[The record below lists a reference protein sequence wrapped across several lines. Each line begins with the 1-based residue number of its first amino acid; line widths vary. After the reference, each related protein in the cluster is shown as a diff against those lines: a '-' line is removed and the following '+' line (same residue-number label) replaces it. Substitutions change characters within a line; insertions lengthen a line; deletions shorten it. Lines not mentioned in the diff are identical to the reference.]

1 MVRNYSLLIRKNL
14 YIRNIV
20 IFLFFYII
28 FFLEHK
34 ETYYDNIG
42 ILLFANILIF
52 SVFIITAFKPKIGL
66 YLFIFFI
73 PLLNSL
79 TTILEIKPINIL
91 LFLFF
96 GFFLGFL
103 LSFFERDLINKLS
116 LVNKYNYYEKEIGII
131 SFTFLLILVISFGL
145 TVFRYANF
153 YPFITNN
160 YHNLEVSTSGYDS
173 NSAIYWVRQYFFN
186 YAIGFAFLF
195 SVFNIFDKK
204 KDIIIAVLTLI
215 FSTTLASIFSI
226 YQYFVNPYIGSF
238 DYWVESGR
246 LNSTFTDPNALGAYC
261 VLIFPIFLSLIIFT
275 TRWYLKLL
283 FSILF
288 IPFILMI
295 FFSGSRSALLGI
307 LLSLIIFFIYGIIRY
322 IKYLATLNKRKKII
336 NLTIILLVILIIII
350 SLSGIFL
357 TENQLKNSF
366 LEVGLMQ
373 RSIQSLDTLYS
384 HFKKDGLIESIKSI
398 SNYRYIYWN
407 MAINMAKEYPL
418 TGVGIGSYI
427 IELPDYLKSYDTG
440 FNQVDFAG
448 NYYLQVLAELGLP
461 GLILILFLFFIII
474 KKTLLYYN
482 YKRRINEIN
491 INDRLLFGFF
501 ISFITMLVILF
512 FGPHTNF
519 TEIQFIFWTV
529 ISLIIVYIKINQ
541 LRSVSES
548 SSNVLENKKL
558 FPEKPL
564 TLSNKLNIT
573 LRQKISLALILLIFL
588 SSYMISSITT
598 LSNYAKQDRS
608 DYENHYGF
616 YDYDKVGNKKVR
628 WTSND
633 ASEVITKEG
642 NILIIPIQDGYPEEK
657 YIKIKEPPEPLVI
670 KFYIDNLMVE
680 KIKLE
685 DDSWYNIRIN
695 IPDFTKNV
703 FTLTLVMNRSWVP
716 KKVGLNNDTRVLGA
730 MVGEY
735 KFEND

>member
-1 MVRNYSLLIRKNL
+1 M
-14 YIRNIV
+14 
-20 IFLFFYII
+20 
-28 FFLEHK
+28 
-34 ETYYDNIG
+34 
-42 ILLFANILIF
+42 F
-52 SVFIITAFKPKIGL
+52 SVFIITAFKPKVGL

-79 TTILEIKPINIL
+79 TTILEIRPVPTL

-103 LSFFERDLINKLS
+103 LSFFGKDFNNRLS
-116 LVNKYNYYEKEIGII
+116 LVHGYDYYEREIGIT
-131 SFTFLLILVISFGL
+131 SVTFLLILIISLGI

-160 YHNLEVSTSGYDS
+160 YYNLKVNVAGSESSST
-173 NSAIYWVRQYFFN
+173 IQWVISYFFN

-215 FSTTLASIFSI
+215 FSTTLVSIFSI

-275 TRWYLKLL
+275 KRWYLKLL

-307 LLSLIIFFIYGIIRY
+307 FLSLIIFFIYGIIRY
-322 IKYLATLNKRKKII
+322 IKYLATLNKRKRLI
-336 NLTIILLVILIIII
+336 NISVILVVILLIAV

-357 TENQLKNSF
+357 TENKLKNGF
-366 LEVGLMQ
+366 LEVGLVH
-373 RSIQSLDTLYS
+373 RSIQSFNTLVS
-384 HFKKDGLIESIKSI
+384 HFKKDGLIESLKSI

-407 MAINMAKEYPL
+407 MAINMGKEYPL
-418 TGVGIGSYI
+418 NGVGIGSYI
-427 IELPDYLKSYDTG
+427 IELPDYLESFKIG
-440 FNQVDFAG
+440 FKQIDFAG

-461 GLILILFLFFIII
+461 GLVLILFLFFIII
-474 KKTLLYYN
+474 KKTILYFN
-482 YKRRINEIN
+482 YKRKINEIN

-501 ISFITMLVILF
+501 ISFITMLVVLF

-519 TEIQFIFWTV
+519 MEIQFIFWTV

-541 LRSVSES
+541 LKSASEN

-558 FPEKPL
+558 FPRKPL

-573 LRQKISLALILLIFL
+573 LGQKISLSLILLIFL

-598 LSNYAKQDRS
+598 LSIYAKQNRNDF
-608 DYENHYGF
+608 ENQYGF
-616 YDYDKVGNKKVR
+616 SDYDKLEDKMVR
-628 WTSND
+628 WTSID

-642 NILIIPIQDGYPEEK
+642 SILIIPIQDGYPEEK

-670 KFYIDNLMVE
+670 KIYIDNLMVE
-680 KIKLE
+680 RLKLK
-685 DDSWYNIRIN
+685 DDSWYNMRIN
-695 IPDFTKNV
+695 IPDFTNNK

-716 KKVGLNNDTRVLGA
+716 KVLGLNNDTRALGA
-730 MVGEY
+730 RVGEY
-735 KFEND
+735 KFEKD